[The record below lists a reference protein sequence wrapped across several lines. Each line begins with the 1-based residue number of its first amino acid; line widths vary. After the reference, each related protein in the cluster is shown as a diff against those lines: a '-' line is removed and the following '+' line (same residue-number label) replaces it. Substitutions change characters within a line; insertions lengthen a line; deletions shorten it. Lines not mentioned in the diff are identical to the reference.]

1 MDQKS
6 LVPQPNQA
14 QGKQGRDDRI
24 RGVFYGAACG
34 SALGG
39 SCVGLNHKEILAT
52 TGFSRL
58 RDFAPGL
65 SRSLLPDH
73 KEGEYL
79 SDVHMALTFADS
91 LIENK
96 GKFSAAD
103 FKNRLSRLLENEEF
117 LQTKPGAHCL
127 ATLRRM
133 ADGRRPSEDPSE
145 ALHVSGVSRVY
156 PAGCVPATADQ
167 IVSIAVDQAKLTHAD
182 GRVLAA
188 AAVLSDSISYFVAG
202 NRMDSESDVRNYVR
216 REYEIATRL
225 DERFAESWDDVAPDL
240 DYNNPATGLPYSLVN
255 IGENVEELLPTAVGI
270 FLIFRHSLEDAI
282 CSAAVAGG
290 DTDTL
295 ATMVGALAGAY
306 HGVSAI
312 PERWMDKVS
321 GKDRLEQ
328 VARALSGLWS

>member
-6 LVPQPNQA
+6 LVPQSNQA
-14 QGKQGRDDRI
+14 HGTEGRHDRI
-24 RGVFYGAACG
+24 KGVLFGAACG

-73 KEGEYL
+73 KDGEFL
-79 SDVHMALTFADS
+79 SDVYLALTLADS
-91 LIENK
+91 LIASNAR
-96 GKFSAAD
+96 FSAAD
-103 FKNRLSRLLENEEF
+103 MKERFSQLLSNEEF

-127 ATLRRM
+127 AVLRRM
-133 ADGRRPSEDPSE
+133 ADGRKPSQEPTE
-145 ALHVSGVSRVY
+145 ALHVSGASRVY
-156 PAGCVPATADQ
+156 PVGCVPGTSDQ
-167 IVSIAVDQAKLTHAD
+167 IVSIAVDQAKLTHDD

-188 AAVLSDSISYFVAG
+188 AAVLADSVSYFVAG
-202 NRMDSESDVRNYVR
+202 NRIESEQEVRAYVR
-216 REYEIATRL
+216 REFDIATRL

-240 DYNNPATGLPYSLVN
+240 DYINPATDLPYSLVN
-255 IGENVEELLPTAVGI
+255 IGDNVDELVPTAVGI
-270 FLIFRHSLEDAI
+270 FLIFRHNLEDAI

-306 HGVSAI
+306 HGFKAI

-321 GKDRLEQ
+321 GKDRLEK
-328 VARALSGLWS
+328 AAAALSGLWK